1 MIFNKSIY
9 CLLSTGL
16 LMLMLTGCDR
26 HRDDNYQIPYD
37 KEKAEAHIR
46 PLSYAARLTA
56 DYRRGKIE
64 LSRQLKDPAY
74 LDQRF
79 NLPDAEMF
87 NRDAIAAL
95 LNQKGVKGMRIYLG
109 KDGDSIKMV
118 LVGVDAKGND
128 IAGKLTNTRIKT
140 LSKSS
145 ENSSAVLL
153 EAGQRCPTM
162 CSVNSPLYK
171 Q

>member
-1 MIFNKSIY
+1 MTFNKSVY
-9 CLLSTGL
+9 CLLTSGI
-16 LMLMLTGCDR
+16 MMLTLPGCDR
-26 HRDDNYQIPYD
+26 NRDDNYQIPYD
-37 KEKAEAHIR
+37 KEKAQVHIR

-109 KDGDSIKMV
+109 KDGDTIKFV
-118 LVGVDAKGND
+118 IAGVDAKGND
-128 IAGKLTNTRIKT
+128 ITGKLTTTRMKT